1 MSQTVSTHLIV
12 PEPSEELIASE
23 PWSIETYAEG
33 LMDDLFAD
41 IDHILDGSDNLSSHT
56 VTSKYIPMETVH
68 VSPIVLPTGRTVIP
82 GIANSDNSQ
91 LSQVVTPTLK
101 NKAKQTPFRKKVGIF
116 GRLVFVITTFGLA
129 VTGLV
134 WLMNSGLFNSL
145 GTQSFQ
151 QVLQK
156 SPVPSKPVVLTRKDI
171 ESDLASYILRALAV
185 IKRQEANNS
194 QSTFASKL
202 NNRTALAYLRKRPNS
217 NLPLS
222 QAANRQNSAS
232 NQPSKVVERIYIRV
246 PSYQAPLP
254 MRYAPPAVTNP
265 GNALPAI
272 PRVPQKNVAQVPI
285 LRQNSTTQ
293 NQTAQNQTT
302 NVTPPPQKKL
312 KLKPVP
318 VHTSSIAIKQSQQPA
333 LKPLPS
339 PAVPQRTSVVP
350 PPITPSIKELASV
363 SVASPD
369 HILRGLLEL
378 GEKSAALFEING
390 ISRQIEIGENIGSSG
405 WKLVDIEK
413 GKAIIR
419 RNGEV
424 RSIFTGYKF

>member
-68 VSPIVLPTGRTVIP
+68 VSPIVLPNGRTVIP

-101 NKAKQTPFRKKVGIF
+101 NKAKQTPFQKKVGIF

-134 WLMNSGLFNSL
+134 WLMNSGLFNGL

-171 ESDLASYILRALAV
+171 ESDLASYMLRALAV
-185 IKRQEANNS
+185 IKRQEGKNS

-202 NNRTALAYLRKRPNS
+202 NNRTALAYLRKRPN

-222 QAANRQNSAS
+222 QAANRQNTAS

-265 GNALPAI
+265 GNALPAM

-293 NQTAQNQTT
+293 NPTT
-302 NVTPPPQKKL
+302 NVTPPQKKL

-318 VHTSSIAIKQSQQPA
+318 VQTSSIAIKKSQQPA

-363 SVASPD
+363 SVATPD